1 MDPNGTEFCYQR
13 NTSVI
18 LFHYNY
24 TGKLKN
30 RRSSED
36 GVDSVWILF
45 IIISCFIVLEN
56 FVVLIAIVNNTR
68 FRSWVYYCIANITL
82 SDMLAGLA
90 YIMNLS
96 MSGRKTFHLTA
107 TWWFIR
113 EGALFVALA
122 ASIFSLL
129 LTAVE
134 RYCTMIKPMSHTE
147 IKKTYRVYSLIV
159 LCWFLAFFIG
169 LLPLFGWNCIC
180 DFQNC
185 STLLPLYSK
194 NYILFCVI
202 MFTVILLG
210 IVFLY
215 SSIYHLVQTRSKTV
229 PTTRSRQ
236 KSFRLLKIVFLIIGA
251 FIVCWFP
258 LFVLLLLDVFCESR
272 TCGPLH
278 SMEWAIA
285 LAVLNSAL
293 NPMIY
298 SFGSLDVR
306 KAILN
311 ILCCCCIRTGIFENM
326 ECLVMSD
333 STPGN
338 STESSLRIRESF
350 RNLRA
355 LSTSTN
361 GETSQPTSPRG
372 SHKWRCRVL
381 SSSSTITETYVIPQ
395 SPPRL

>member
-1 MDPNGTEFCYQR
+1 MDPYGTEFCYQR

-24 TGKLKN
+24 TGKLQN
-30 RRSSED
+30 RQPGE
-36 GVDSVWILF
+36 GVDIAWIVF
-45 IIISCFIVLEN
+45 FAISCFIVLEN
-56 FVVLIAIVNNTR
+56 FLVLIAIVSNTR
-68 FRSWVYYCIANITL
+68 FRSWVYYCIANISL
-82 SDMLAGLA
+82 SDMLTGLA
-90 YIMNLS
+90 YIMNLF
-96 MSGRKTFHLTA
+96 MSGKKTFQLTT

-113 EGALFVALA
+113 EGALFVSLA

-134 RYCTMIKPMSHTE
+134 RYCTMIKPILHTE
-147 IKKTYRVYSLIV
+147 IRKIYRVYSLIA
-159 LCWFLAFFIG
+159 LCWALAFLIG

-194 NYILFCVI
+194 HYILFCVV
-202 MFTVILLG
+202 MFIVILIG
-210 IVFLY
+210 IVFFY
-215 SSIYHLVQTRSKTV
+215 SSIYRLVQIKSKTV
-229 PTTRSRQ
+229 ASTRSRQ
-236 KSFRLLKIVFLIIGA
+236 KSFRLLKTVFLIFGA

-258 LFVLLLLDVFCESR
+258 LFALLLMDVFCKSSP
-272 TCGPLH
+272 CGPLH
-278 SMEWAIA
+278 NSEWAIA

-298 SFGSLDVR
+298 SLGSLEVR

-311 ILCCCCIRTGIFENM
+311 VLCCCCIRVGCFENM
-326 ECLVMSD
+326 ECLTFSD
-333 STPGN
+333 SAAGN

-361 GETSQPTSPRG
+361 GETSQPTSPHDSR
-372 SHKWRCRVL
+372 KWRSRVL
-381 SSSSTITETYVIPQ
+381 SSSSNLTETAVLSQ
-395 SPPRL
+395 SPP